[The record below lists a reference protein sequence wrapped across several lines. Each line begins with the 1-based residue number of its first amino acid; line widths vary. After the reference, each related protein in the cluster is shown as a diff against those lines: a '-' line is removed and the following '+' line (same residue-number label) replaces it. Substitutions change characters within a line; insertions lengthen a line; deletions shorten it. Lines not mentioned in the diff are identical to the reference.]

1 VCFDKNPFGCNN
13 VQAVFIL
20 SPSHSG
26 MDKRESFLRGNRHDD
41 VVLFLSDGTLDADTL
56 SRLTTPVE
64 NGDVLVING
73 EDGRQAFE
81 AATGIEAMS
90 FAQTAMETRG
100 HIARDL
106 TGGECP
112 ERGVDPSMH
121 ETEFIFAFS
130 EPQNSA
136 VGGLYERGDV
146 VHAYAHCACGCNYAD
161 KWVIGSE
168 TETGVQPGED
178 ASLEETTKES

>member
-1 VCFDKNPFGCNN
+1 
-13 VQAVFIL
+13 
-20 SPSHSG
+20 
-26 MDKRESFLRGNRHDD
+26 MDKRESFLRGDRHED
-41 VVLFLSDGTLDADTL
+41 VVLFLADGTLDADTL
-56 SRLTTPVE
+56 SHLTNPVD
-64 NGDVLVING
+64 NGDILIING

-100 HIARDL
+100 HITRKL

-112 ERGVDPSMH
+112 KRTVDADTH

-130 EPQNSA
+130 EPQNDA
-136 VGGLYERGDV
+136 VGGLYSRGDV
-146 VHAYAHCACGCNYAD
+146 VHAYAHCTCGCNYAD

-178 ASLEETTKES
+178 VSVESLTEDN